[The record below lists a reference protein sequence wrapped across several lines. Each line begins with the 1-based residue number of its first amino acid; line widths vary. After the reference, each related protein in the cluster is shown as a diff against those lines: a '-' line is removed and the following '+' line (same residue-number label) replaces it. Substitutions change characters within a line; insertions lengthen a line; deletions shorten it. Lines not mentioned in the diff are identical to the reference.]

1 MNDKI
6 TFGDNI
12 NKTGKSA
19 ESQVNAFVP
28 IKSFLLLKERCFSQQ
43 LSIPKFLLLSTCMDA
58 LT

>member
-19 ESQVNAFVP
+19 ECQVNAFVP
-28 IKSFLLLKERCFSQQ
+28 IKSFLLLKERDVLVSSCLYQSSCYCPPVWM
-43 LSIPKFLLLSTCMDA
+43 L
-58 LT
+58 